1 MTTKILTDVEK
12 QDMILKYLRLNKR
25 EFAESLNVNV
35 QVIYSLNGKKSTNF
49 TPEVLSGIA
58 KKYPEISLYWLLT
71 GEGGIS
77 NKDISNSVI
86 VNQHDNNTAD
96 IHHGSELSKVVDY
109 QQETIRKYQEQ
120 ISKQQEQIDKLLSMI
135 K

>member
-1 MTTKILTDVEK
+1 MINKILTDTEK
-12 QDMILKYLRLNKR
+12 QDMILKFLRLNKR
-25 EFAESLNVNV
+25 EFAESLGVNV

-58 KKYPEISLYWLLT
+58 KKFPEISLHWLLT
-71 GEGGIS
+71 GEGDITNS
-77 NKDISNSVI
+77 EISNSVI
-86 VNQHDNNTAD
+86 VNQHDGNNATINSD
-96 IHHGSELSKVVDY
+96 SELSKVVDY

-120 ISKQQEQIDKLLSMI
+120 VSRQQEQIDKLLGLI